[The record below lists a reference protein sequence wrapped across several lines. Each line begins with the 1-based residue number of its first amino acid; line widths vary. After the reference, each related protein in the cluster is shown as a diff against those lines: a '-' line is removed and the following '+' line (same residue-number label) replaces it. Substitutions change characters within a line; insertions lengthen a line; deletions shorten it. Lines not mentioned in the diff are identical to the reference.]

1 MIGMPGMKFTMTVS
15 AYDCTGCGSCVNVCP
30 GKKNKETG
38 EVEKALTM
46 ANMEANAGEQTFFD
60 FGREIPVKPEVV
72 AKFKETTVKG
82 SQFKQPLLEFSGA
95 CAGCGETPYAK
106 LITQLFG
113 DRMYI
118 ANATGCSSIWGNS
131 SPSTPY
137 TVTPEGKGPAWS
149 NSLFE
154 DNAEFGYG
162 MLLAQNTIRDRLKA
176 KVEKIAEKTT
186 DEAVKA
192 AAAEYLETYTVG
204 ATNGTATNKL
214 VAALEALDC
223 DCEERAEVLKN
234 KDFLAKKSQW
244 IFGGDGWAYD
254 IGYGGVDHV
263 LASKKDINIMVFD
276 TEVYSNTGGQSSKAT
291 KTGATAQFA
300 AGGKETKKKDL
311 AGMAMTYGYVYV
323 AQIAMGADFNQTV
336 KAIAEAEAYPGPSLI
351 IAYAPCINHGIKKGM
366 SKAQTEEQLAV
377 ECGYWNNFRYNPA
390 AEGDKFSLDSK
401 APKAEGYQDF
411 LNGEVRY
418 NALKRANPAKA
429 DKLFALNEQE
439 AMERYDYLNKLVTVY
454 AAEKEDK

>member
-1 MIGMPGMKFTMTVS
+1 MTVAEEIQKLKKEKDAIILAHYYVRPEVQDVADYIGDSFYLSKIAAS
-15 AYDCTGCGSCVNVCP
+15 AKEKTIVFCGVGFMGESAKILSPDKTVLMPAMDADCPMAHMATEEGIRKVREEYDDVAVVCYINSTAALKELSDVCVTSANAV
-30 GKKNKETG
+30 KI
-38 EVEKALTM
+38 VKALP
-46 ANMEANAGEQTFFD
+46 NKNIFF
-60 FGREIPVKPEVV
+60 IP
-72 AKFKETTVKG
+72 
-82 SQFKQPLLEFSGA
+82 
-95 CAGCGETPYAK
+95 
-106 LITQLFG
+106 
-113 DRMYI
+113 DR
-118 ANATGCSSIWGNS
+118 N
-131 SPSTPY
+131 
-137 TVTPEGKGPAWS
+137 
-149 NSLFE
+149 
-154 DNAEFGYG
+154 
-162 MLLAQNTIRDRLKA
+162 LAHF
-176 KVEKIAEKTT
+176 IAEQVPEKNFIYNEGFCIVHEFM
-186 DEAVKA
+186 DPEEVKA
-192 AAAEYLETYTVG
+192 ACKEYLDTFDCG
-204 ATNGTATNKL
+204 ATNGTATEKL
-214 VAALEALDC
+214 VEAIKDADC
-223 DCEERAEVLKN
+223 DVCRDIVKN

-254 IGYGGVDHV
+254 IGFGGVDHV
-263 LASKKDINIMVFD
+263 LASGEDINIMVFD

-311 AGMAMTYGYVYV
+311 ASMAMSYGYVYV
-323 AQIAMGADFNQTV
+323 AQIAMGGDFNQTV